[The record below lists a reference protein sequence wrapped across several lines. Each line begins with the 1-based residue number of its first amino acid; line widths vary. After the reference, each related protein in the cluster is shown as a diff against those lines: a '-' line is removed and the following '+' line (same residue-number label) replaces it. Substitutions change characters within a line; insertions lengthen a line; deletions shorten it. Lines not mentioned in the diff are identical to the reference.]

1 MNLYTNDIFLTL
13 LLVLLINISGYIYS
27 FLFVKNIIGNQ
38 SRIQIQSRTNLSYL
52 NNHVPLVAFNVLTLM
67 LFVFIGLYF
76 FHGYIINNHQMSI
89 YKVIIQLFV
98 ILLFDDTFFYFLHRM
113 MHENKFIYKTIHKI
127 HHRANAPVAIDYLY
141 VHPLEWMSGFIGPFI
156 GIILLGGVSVYT
168 FWLYLFVRNFHELAI
183 HSGLKSSFISRI
195 FPFYGTNEHHDLHHE
210 KRDGNYASSFTFFDL
225 VFKTK
230 L

>member
-38 SRIQIQSRTNLSYL
+38 SRIQIQSRTILSYF

-76 FHGYIINNHQMSI
+76 FHGYIINNHQISI

-183 HSGLKSSFISRI
+183 HSGLKSSFVSRI

-225 VFKTK
+225 LFKTK

>member
-76 FHGYIINNHQMSI
+76 FHGYIINNHQISI

-156 GIILLGGVSVYT
+156 GIILLGGVSIYT

>member
-76 FHGYIINNHQMSI
+76 FHGYIINNHQISI

-183 HSGLKSSFISRI
+183 HSGLKSSFISRV

-225 VFKTK
+225 IFKTK